1 MADLNKEKDMP
12 AASEEKKET
21 AAPAENKPAKK
32 TNSAMRKKLKYGSVA
47 TAITCV
53 VVAIVVVVNVL
64 VNMLVEK
71 YPVKLDL
78 TDNAMYEISDETI
91 EYLKT
96 VDQEVNFTV
105 LSDKSYFQTNGA
117 YMKMVSE
124 ILERYTQY
132 SDKINLTYVDST
144 TNPDV
149 VQKFQAGYSGQLS
162 GTDIVISAADDP
174 TKMRVVNIYN
184 LFGYDQEKYQM
195 AYYYGYY
202 TLEDCINSFK
212 GEQDLTAALMYVT
225 DADPVNVALITT
237 ANAQPIFNQDYN
249 LASVQAFQNVLTKN
263 GYNVIS
269 IDLYT
274 TKLDPAEYDIL
285 VLPAPVND
293 LTADAVEQISAFL
306 YNDGAYSRD
315 LIYIADFT
323 QSATPNLNGLLETW
337 GLSVSSKLVMEGDEN
352 AAQKVQLAIGSAT
365 VPVAEIAEETY
376 SAGLANKALPIVS
389 PLCRSIDI
397 LWESK
402 TGGVTTELLRS
413 SDSVYLTTLES
424 DEEEENVGPQTIMA
438 MSTRKYY
445 EDSVPSESNILV
457 MGSMMLADYNVMQ
470 TPSYNN
476 AEYIMSVINTMT
488 GKGNSLIIAEKTLGN
503 TAITITE
510 GQLKGINFVLYGIPF
525 VVVII
530 GIVVIVRRKN
540 R

>member
-225 DADPVNVALITT
+225 DADPVKVALITT

-249 LASVQAFQNVLTKN
+249 MASVQAFQNVLTKN